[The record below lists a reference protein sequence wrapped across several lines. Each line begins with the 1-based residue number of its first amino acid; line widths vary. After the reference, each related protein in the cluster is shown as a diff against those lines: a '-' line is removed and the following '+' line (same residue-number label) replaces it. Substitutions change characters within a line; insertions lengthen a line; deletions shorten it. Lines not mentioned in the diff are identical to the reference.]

1 MRWQTLAFPCAVVAT
16 LAACSGRAGT
26 KGETGA
32 VPGNPKDTTAAPAP
46 ALTPSATDTS
56 AMPKT
61 PAESVSKSGMSADTG
76 MSKSKTKSKHDTS
89 SAAPK

>member
-32 VPGNPKDTTAAPAP
+32 VPGNPTDTTAMPAPAP
-46 ALTPSATDTS
+46 TPSATDTT

-61 PAESVSKSGMSADTG
+61 PAESSSNSGMSADTG
-76 MSKSKTKSKHDTS
+76 KSKTKSKHDTS

>member
-1 MRWQTLAFPCAVVAT
+1 MRWQTLAFPCAVAAT
-16 LAACSGRAGT
+16 LAACGKAGT

-32 VPGNPKDTTAAPAP
+32 VPGNPTDTTAAAPAP
-46 ALTPSATDTS
+46 APSPSATDTT

-61 PAESVSKSGMSADTG
+61 PAESSSNSGMSADTG
-76 MSKSKTKSKHDTS
+76 MSKTKSKHDTS

>member
-1 MRWQTLAFPCAVVAT
+1 MRWQTLAFPCAVAAT

-32 VPGNPKDTTAAPAP
+32 VPGTPTDTTAAAPAP
-46 ALTPSATDTS
+46 APSATDTT
-56 AMPKT
+56 AMPTT
-61 PAESVSKSGMSADTG
+61 PAESSSKSGMSADTG
-76 MSKSKTKSKHDTS
+76 KKSGKMKHDTS

>member
-16 LAACSGRAGT
+16 IAACGKPGP

-32 VPGNPKDTTAAPAP
+32 VPGSPADTTAAAPAP
-46 ALTPSATDTS
+46 APAPSATDTS

-61 PAESVSKSGMSADTG
+61 PAETSSTSGMSADTG
-76 MSKSKTKSKHDTS
+76 KKSMKMKHDTS
-89 SAAPK
+89 AAPK

>member
-16 LAACSGRAGT
+16 LAACGKAGS

-32 VPGNPKDTTAAPAP
+32 VRGNPTDSTATATPAP
-46 ALTPSATDTS
+46 TPSATDTT
-56 AMPKT
+56 AMPKMD
-61 PAESVSKSGMSADTG
+61 SSSNSGMSADTG
-76 MSKSKTKSKHDTS
+76 KSMTNSKHDTS

>member
-16 LAACSGRAGT
+16 LAACGKPGT

-32 VPGNPKDTTAAPAP
+32 VPGTPMDTTAAAAPAP
-46 ALTPSATDTS
+46 APSATDTA
-56 AMPKT
+56 AMPTT
-61 PAESVSKSGMSADTG
+61 PAESSSNSGMSADTG
-76 MSKSKTKSKHDTS
+76 KKSSKMKDDTS

>member
-1 MRWQTLAFPCAVVAT
+1 MRWQTLAFPCAVLAT
-16 LAACSGRAGT
+16 LAGCGPKAGT

-32 VPGNPKDTTAAPAP
+32 VPGTPTDTTAAPAP
-46 ALTPSATDTS
+46 APAPSATDTT

-61 PAESVSKSGMSADTG
+61 PAESSSKSGMTADTG
-76 MSKSKTKSKHDTS
+76 KKSTKMKHDTS

>member
-16 LAACSGRAGT
+16 LAACGKPGS

-32 VPGNPKDTTAAPAP
+32 VPGNPTDTTAAAPAP
-46 ALTPSATDTS
+46 APSATDTT
-56 AMPKT
+56 AMPTT
-61 PAESVSKSGMSADTG
+61 PAESSSNSGMSADTG
-76 MSKSKTKSKHDTS
+76 KKSTKMKHDTS